1 MSNYFESIVGDVRTW
16 GWKEV
21 QQWTKCCGFNN
32 EIVLSNIERYKIDGK
47 IMLTANIPA
56 IELGVSDLVQYDLR
70 MQELVLRYSF
80 EKSLKYGH
88 PFDGSFDC
96 VNEDETGFD
105 RLYK

>member
-1 MSNYFESIVGDVRTW
+1 MGDVGTW
-16 GWKEV
+16 GWEEV
-21 QQWTKCCGFNN
+21 QQWAKCCGFTN

-56 IELGVSDLVQYDLR
+56 IEMGVSDSVKYDLR
-70 MQELVLRYSF
+70 MQELVLRYTF

-88 PFDGSFDC
+88 PFEDNNGFDC
-96 VNEDETGFD
+96 VNEDEKGFD